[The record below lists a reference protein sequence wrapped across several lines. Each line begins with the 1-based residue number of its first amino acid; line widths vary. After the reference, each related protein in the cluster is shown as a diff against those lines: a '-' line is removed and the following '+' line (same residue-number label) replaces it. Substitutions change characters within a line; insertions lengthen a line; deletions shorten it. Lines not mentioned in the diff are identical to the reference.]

1 MSRNLANSEFYDQG
15 LIDHRNERPLAVAF
29 ATILVV
35 WTLAFGLVS
44 ASGEINAHP
53 RSFADRCAAAISTMV
68 K

>member
-1 MSRNLANSEFYDQG
+1 MSRLLANTAFYDEG

-29 ATILVV
+29 ATILIV

-44 ASGEINAHP
+44 LSGDLHAQSRHL
-53 RSFADRCAAAISTMV
+53 ADGCAQMISTMM

>member
-1 MSRNLANSEFYDQG
+1 MSRNLANTGFYDEG

-44 ASGEINAHP
+44 LSGQLHAHP
-53 RSFADRCAAAISTMV
+53 RSFGDGCAAAISTMV

>member
-1 MSRNLANSEFYDQG
+1 MSRILASSGFYDEG
-15 LIDHRNERPLAVAF
+15 LIDHRNTRPLAVAF

-44 ASGEINAHP
+44 LS
-53 RSFADRCAAAISTMV
+53 DRLHAQSANLAGDCARVFSTMM

>member
-1 MSRNLANSEFYDQG
+1 MSRLLANSAFYDEG

-29 ATILVV
+29 ATILIV

-44 ASGEINAHP
+44 LSGDLHAQSRHL
-53 RSFADRCAAAISTMV
+53 ADGCVQMISTMM